1 MRNIF
6 SFTVLF
12 LLCAAF
18 AAHAAA
24 PTMAAVNAAYSW
36 ELDTT
41 ISEAAFD
48 SINGDDSIVIA
59 AKFYPEPGYEYV
71 LVTGALTEGTEAEFM
86 LNIAC
91 LDEDG
96 DVMYVASAVDTLTD
110 GGGAVLLPFGQT
122 AIGTF
127 FKLVIVDGAADEGNN
142 LLNLT
147 KIYRRHT
154 VIRDHLGRR

>member
-1 MRNIF
+1 MVWVEVTVEFDEAGPETDDASVDIVYDP
-6 SFTVLF
+6 SFTVDKV
-12 LLCAAF
+12 A
-18 AAHAAA
+18 
-24 PTMAAVNAAYSW
+24 
-36 ELDTT
+36 D
-41 ISEAAFD
+41 
-48 SINGDDSIVIA
+48 
-59 AKFYPEPGYEYV
+59 
-71 LVTGALTEGTEAEFM
+71 VTSV
-86 LNIAC
+86 
-91 LDEDG
+91 DEDG

-154 VIRDHLGRR
+154 VIRDHVGRR